1 MFANAGLSPFVAIW
15 TARAASLYTSHNF
28 WCAAAVSAAVY
39 VGSAVVPAAVAG
51 PLFVGRVSA
60 TIKAAA
66 PSTTAAIA
74 TLATA
79 ANGQLRERGGAGGW
93 VGVHCPVVGGGV
105 LVTRVRLLQLPCL
118 CTPPACQQR
127 LVATLAWATAV
138 GRFRCRGRVVAGGG
152 HYYGLGDAGQCV
164 AAAYRF
170 DQGGSSSSIPGAMR
184 ARRSPVATCHTGW

>member
-1 MFANAGLSPFVAIW
+1 M
-15 TARAASLYTSHNF
+15 
-28 WCAAAVSAAVY
+28 Y

-79 ANGQLRERGGAGGW
+79 ANGQLRERGGAGGGLVSIVLWW
-93 VGVHCPVVGGGV
+93 VGV

-138 GRFRCRGRVVAGGG
+138 GRFRC
-152 HYYGLGDAGQCV
+152 
-164 AAAYRF
+164 
-170 DQGGSSSSIPGAMR
+170 QGTP
-184 ARRSPVATCHTGW
+184 